1 MTKEKIQSKIENTP
15 YWSKEIIH
23 VFLTPRFENML
34 WLNTM
39 TFILYLHIE
48 LDSIC
53 MPIHHQHALTSTI
66 FSQRQVYIVIIKVT
80 ALDNLVSLLSWFEIE
95 LLLTF

>member
-34 WLNTM
+34 
-39 TFILYLHIE
+39 
-48 LDSIC
+48 
-53 MPIHHQHALTSTI
+53 
-66 FSQRQVYIVIIKVT
+66 
-80 ALDNLVSLLSWFEIE
+80 
-95 LLLTF
+95 